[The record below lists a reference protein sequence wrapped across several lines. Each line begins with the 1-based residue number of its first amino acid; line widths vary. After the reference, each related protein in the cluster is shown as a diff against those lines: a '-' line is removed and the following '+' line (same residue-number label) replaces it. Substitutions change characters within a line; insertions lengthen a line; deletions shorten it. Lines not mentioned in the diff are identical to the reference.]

1 MIFVTFLLGVLK
13 LLGLILLALLIL
25 FILAVCLI
33 IFVPVKFELRASG
46 FEDFIFHLDMSW
58 LFKAVKYYYYVTDSE
73 KSGLLLFGHNTKSI
87 FARKKKHK
95 KPKKDTASKD
105 DSFHCKEQSDKK
117 VETEFTEK
125 ENNNNIQKD
134 DYTESEKK
142 KVNDSTEKNNFNN
155 KKKIKNKKVKLKKS
169 KLKKTKSDNGI
180 FDIINKIKTY
190 PDKDKII
197 NYTLK
202 LLKKLKTA
210 IKFKD
215 AEIYGTIGFDD
226 PSQTGL
232 FLGGVSIISAF
243 LPINFNIKGN
253 FEKEDFNSGIYLKG
267 RFSLWS
273 LGFPILVYIL
283 KKPIRKILFGRND
296 DIE

>member
-25 FILAVCLI
+25 LISAVCLI

-46 FEDFIFHLDMSW
+46 FEDLIFHLDMNW

-73 KSGLLLFGHNTKSI
+73 KSGLLLFGHNTKRI
-87 FARKKKHK
+87 FTRKKKHK
-95 KPKKDTASKD
+95 KPKKDTANKN
-105 DSFHCKEQSDKK
+105 DSFNYEEQFDPK
-117 VETEFTEK
+117 VETEFSEK
-125 ENNNNIQKD
+125 ENNNIQKD

-142 KVNDSTEKNNFNN
+142 KVNNNAEKNNFNN

-169 KLKKTKSDNGI
+169 KFKKTKSDNGL

-202 LLKKLKTA
+202 LLKRLKTA
-210 IKFKD
+210 IKFKA

-253 FEKEDFNSGIYLKG
+253 FEKGDFNAGIYLKG